1 MTNFV
6 CPLRRTRTG
15 VRLLLVLAILG
26 TWAGIAGAQTTVT
39 LGTPGT
45 HINVDT
51 TIQGGSAAQT
61 DFGSRDALASKVSS
75 EAFTRRILM
84 KFDTQNYVPPNV
96 IVDSAYLY
104 MVLKRAEN
112 GESRPLTAYRVNQ
125 SFVRGET
132 TWRNFRRGRAWSRPG
147 ADLGSSFGTT
157 YVGNAVGST
166 YRFDLTDLVQRTVRG
181 QFGSRYTRLALVD
194 VGRAAAGNYREFHST
209 RAANGSL
216 RPRLVV
222 TYRTSGPARPT
233 VAARAPVPAPP
244 APSGGTT
251 TASGGTTLRVMQ
263 WNIHKTRGG
272 DGRCDPDRIAHVIAA
287 QNADVV
293 SLNEVNFFAGACA
306 WNFDMGE
313 RLRSLVQQRTGIV
326 WYKQHVNAG
335 GVGNVL
341 LSRHRPVSSASTQL
355 SYQRGIAQMTL
366 SINGQHVNVFSTH
379 VEYATAWWRPI
390 QIREAVRWMAGFGPR
405 QIVMGDFNTNPN
417 TSDYQIVASPYQ
429 DAWPAAQRA
438 VTATAYNGTGAT
450 RGTGSRFDYVFHER
464 VSGLSLQS
472 VRVPDSRVNG
482 VTSSDHDPVVA
493 VFRVQ

>member
-51 TIQGGSAAQT
+51 TIQGGSAAHT

-75 EAFTRRILM
+75 EAFTRRLLI

-166 YRFDLTDLVQRTVRG
+166 YRFDLTDLVQRTVRV

-209 RAANGSL
+209 
-216 RPRLVV
+216 
-222 TYRTSGPARPT
+222 
-233 VAARAPVPAPP
+233 
-244 APSGGTT
+244 
-251 TASGGTTLRVMQ
+251 
-263 WNIHKTRGG
+263 
-272 DGRCDPDRIAHVIAA
+272 
-287 QNADVV
+287 
-293 SLNEVNFFAGACA
+293 
-306 WNFDMGE
+306 
-313 RLRSLVQQRTGIV
+313 
-326 WYKQHVNAG
+326 
-335 GVGNVL
+335 
-341 LSRHRPVSSASTQL
+341 
-355 SYQRGIAQMTL
+355 
-366 SINGQHVNVFSTH
+366 
-379 VEYATAWWRPI
+379 
-390 QIREAVRWMAGFGPR
+390 
-405 QIVMGDFNTNPN
+405 
-417 TSDYQIVASPYQ
+417 
-429 DAWPAAQRA
+429 
-438 VTATAYNGTGAT
+438 
-450 RGTGSRFDYVFHER
+450 
-464 VSGLSLQS
+464 
-472 VRVPDSRVNG
+472 
-482 VTSSDHDPVVA
+482 
-493 VFRVQ
+493 